1 MALRDFIR
9 EGFRP
14 PAIVF
19 TETKER
25 CQRLMGE
32 LLYGKSLKNAKKT
45 ARL

>member
-32 LLYGKSLKNAKKT
+32 LLYGKSWKNEN
-45 ARL
+45 